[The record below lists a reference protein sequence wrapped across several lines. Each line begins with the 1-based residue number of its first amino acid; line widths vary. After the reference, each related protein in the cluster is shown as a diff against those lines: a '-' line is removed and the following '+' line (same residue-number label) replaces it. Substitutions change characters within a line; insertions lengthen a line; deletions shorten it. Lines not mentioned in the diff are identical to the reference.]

1 MSVNAGNPNSAKPT
15 TAEIVGGT
23 YNAVPPVLQ
32 DGQAVSLQT
41 DVNGKLLVAVA
52 GSGATSNVNIA
63 DINGIP
69 PALTNP
75 LPVELSDGTNAVGTA
90 GNPLSVN
97 VISGGG
103 SPNVNLIQV
112 GGAAISLGQ
121 ALAAASLPVVLTAAQ
136 IATLTPLST
145 VAVTQ
150 STSPWVVNVTQ
161 AAGVTLGAT
170 AVVAYGSTPAAV
182 NVPAVNAFITNGSSI
197 GQPGTLTNNNAAPTT
212 TNLGVLPA
220 IAETAYATATYTTGN
235 QVLPVTDLHG
245 ALNQDLQAYAGS
257 PVVTDGVAGL
267 IPVGNYGTN
276 ATTDATWT
284 SATSINT
291 AVTLVSNIEGYSSI
305 AITLNQTGTLTA
317 GALTFE
323 ISNDNTNW
331 YPVEGVDPNTGV
343 IIPSTYTLT
352 IAYVIY
358 LFTVPTPYFRVRLS
372 TAIVGSGTLIVGH
385 NVKSLPQIHNIA
397 GTISGSFGAVANQSA
412 PAPANGATVPLQSD
426 FVGSLFIKP
435 FRRSQTV
442 TQSTT
447 ISASTSPTT
456 ILAAQ
461 AAGIFADLTQL
472 TISVV
477 PGATT
482 DTAFTATL
490 SDGTKSTIYSLDT
503 GALATAVGVP
513 TPLVIS
519 WPAAK
524 PATTA
529 ATVWTLTLSSATPT
543 VYIDVTAI
551 LQTAS

>member
-1 MSVNAGNPNSAKPT
+1 MTTGNPNSAKPT

-23 YNAVPPVLQ
+23 YNLVPPVLQ
-32 DGQAVSLQT
+32 DGQAASVQL
-41 DVNGKLLVAVA
+41 DINGNVKTAAA
-52 GSGATSNVNIA
+52 GAGGTANVNIA

-75 LPVELSDGTNAVGTA
+75 LPVELSDGTNAFGTP
-90 GNPLSVN
+90 GNPISVSL
-97 VISGGG
+97 VGDTVTVSE
-103 SPNVNLIQV
+103 NLAQV
-112 GGAAISLGQ
+112 GGAPIALGQ

-136 IATLTPLST
+136 IVTLTPPTT

-150 STSPWVVNVTQ
+150 STSPWVTNLTQ
-161 AAGVTLGAT
+161 AAGVSLGAT
-170 AVVAYGSTPAAV
+170 AVVNYGSTPAAAPV
-182 NVPAVNAFITNGSSI
+182 LAVNAFITNGSSI

-220 IAETAYATATYTTGN
+220 IAETAYATATYVTGN

-257 PVVTDGVAGL
+257 AAVTDGVAGL

-276 ATTDATWT
+276 ATSDATWT
-284 SATSINT
+284 SATGLNT
-291 AVTLVSNIEGYSSI
+291 AFTLVSNIEGYSSI
-305 AITLNQTGTLTA
+305 AITLSQTGTLTA

-323 ISNDNTNW
+323 LSNDNTNW

-343 IIPSTYTLT
+343 IVPSTYTLT
-352 IAYVIY
+352 IAYVIF

-397 GTISGSFGAVANQSA
+397 GTISGSFGAVFNSTA
-412 PAPANGATVPLQSD
+412 PAPAAAATVPLQSD
-426 FVGSLFIKP
+426 YVGSLFVKP
-435 FRRSQTV
+435 FRRSETV

-477 PGATT
+477 PGATA

-519 WPAAK
+519 WIAAK

-529 ATVWTLTLSSATPT
+529 ATAWTLTLSSATPT
-543 VYIDVTAI
+543 IYIDVTAI
-551 LQTAS
+551 LQAAS

>member
-23 YNAVPPVLQ
+23 YNAVLPVLQ

-69 PALTNP
+69 LALTNP
-75 LPVELSDGTNAVGTA
+75 LPVELSDGTNAFGTP
-90 GNPLSVN
+90 GNPLSVSL
-97 VISGGG
+97 VGDTVTVSE
-103 SPNVNLIQV
+103 NLAQV
-112 GGAAISLGQ
+112 GGAPIALGQ

-136 IATLTPLST
+136 IVTLTPPTT

-150 STSPWVVNVTQ
+150 STSPWVENLAQV
-161 AAGVTLGAT
+161 AGVVLGAT
-170 AVVAYGSTPAAV
+170 GVVAYGSTPAAV

-197 GQPGTLTNNNAAPTT
+197 GTPGNLTNNNAAPIN
-212 TNLGVLPA
+212 TNIGVLPA
-220 IAETAYATATYTTGN
+220 IAETAYATATYSTGN

-257 PVVTDGVAGL
+257 AAVTDGIAGL

-276 ATTDATWT
+276 ATSDATWT
-284 SATSINT
+284 SATGLNT
-291 AVTLVSNIEGYSSI
+291 AFTLVSNIEGYSSI
-305 AITLNQTGTLTA
+305 AITLSQTGTLTA

-323 ISNDNTNW
+323 LSNDNSNW
-331 YPVEGVDPNTGV
+331 YPCEGVDPNTGV
-343 IIPSTYTLT
+343 IVPSTYTLT
-352 IAYVIY
+352 IAYVIF

-397 GTISGSFGAVANQSA
+397 GTISGSFGAVFNSTA
-412 PAPANGATVPLQSD
+412 PAPANAATVPLQSD
-426 FVGSLFIKP
+426 YVGSLFVKP
-435 FRRSQTV
+435 YRRSETV

-519 WPAAK
+519 WIAAK

-529 ATVWTLTLSSATPT
+529 ATAWTLTLSSATPT
-543 VYIDVTAI
+543 IYIDVTAV
-551 LQTAS
+551 LQAAS